1 MNLLASTCKHQNLG
15 PGTYDAS
22 TRFTSEARKR
32 MSSTACFLNHKDD
45 NLFGVIEGLP
55 APTDYEAQE
64 CEKNFNT
71 KFWAT

>member
-1 MNLLASTCKHQNLG
+1 
-15 PGTYDAS
+15 
-22 TRFTSEARKR
+22 